1 VPKLL
6 VEEGQTVKAGTPLFF
21 DKYNEKI
28 VITSPV
34 SGVITAIVRG
44 EKRRIEEIRIAAG
57 QQIEYIEF
65 EKHDPKTLNREQI
78 IEKMLESG
86 VWTMLRQRPYGCIA
100 NPADTP
106 KAIFISA
113 FDTAPLAPDY
123 DFVVHG
129 QGAAFQ
135 AGLDA
140 LAMLTNGKVHLN
152 LPSENSGISRVF
164 LNAKNVQINY
174 FKGCHPAGN
183 VGTQINKLNPINKG
197 ETVWYLRPQEVIT
210 IGKLFLEGKFDATRI
225 IAFTGSEV
233 CHPHYFR
240 VRMGISVRKPAEIAG
255 ILHDN
260 VRYISGNV
268 LAGVNVGTD
277 GYLGYYDNQITV
289 IPEGD
294 HYELLGWMMPRF
306 SKFSAWNVY
315 LSWLTPWKKYKL
327 DTNLNGGK
335 RAFVFTG
342 KYEQVFPFDIYPVQ
356 LMKAI
361 ITEDIDMME
370 NLGIYELEEEDVA
383 LCEFVC
389 PSKIEW
395 QSELRKGLDLIKKEM
410 S

>member
-1 VPKLL
+1 
-6 VEEGQTVKAGTPLFF
+6 VKAGTPLFF

-28 VITSPV
+28 KVTSPV
-34 SGVITAIVRG
+34 SGVVTAIVRG
-44 EKRRIEEIRIAAG
+44 EKRRIEEIRITADP
-57 QQIEYIEF
+57 QTEYVEF
-65 EKHDPKTLNREQI
+65 EKQPPQTLNREQI
-78 IEKMLESG
+78 VEKMLESG
-86 VWTMLRQRPYGCIA
+86 VWAMLRQRPYGCIA

-123 DFVVHG
+123 DFIVHG

-140 LAMLTNGKVHLN
+140 LAALTTGKVHLN
-152 LPSENSGISRVF
+152 LQGGNIGISHVF

-174 FKGCHPAGN
+174 FKGVHPAGN
-183 VGTQINKLNPINKG
+183 VGTQINKIAPVNKG
-197 ETVWYLRPQEVIT
+197 ETVWYLRVQEVII
-210 IGKLFLEGKFDATRI
+210 IGKLFLEGRFDATRI
-225 IAFTGSEV
+225 IAFAGSEV

-240 VRMGISVRKPAEIAG
+240 VKMGVSVQKLAKVAG
-255 ILHDN
+255 VLHEN
-260 VRYISGNV
+260 IRYISGNV
-268 LAGVNVGTD
+268 LTGTNIGTD

-289 IPEGD
+289 IPEGNQ
-294 HYELLGWMMPRF
+294 YELFGWMMPRF
-306 SKFSAWNVY
+306 GKFSTWHTY

-327 DTNLNGGK
+327 DTNLNGGQ
-335 RAFVFTG
+335 RAFVFNG
-342 KYEQVFPFDIYPVQ
+342 KYEQVFPFDIYPVH

-370 NLGIYELEEEDVA
+370 KLGIYELEEEDVA

-395 QSELRKGLDLIKKEM
+395 QAELRKGLDLIKKEM